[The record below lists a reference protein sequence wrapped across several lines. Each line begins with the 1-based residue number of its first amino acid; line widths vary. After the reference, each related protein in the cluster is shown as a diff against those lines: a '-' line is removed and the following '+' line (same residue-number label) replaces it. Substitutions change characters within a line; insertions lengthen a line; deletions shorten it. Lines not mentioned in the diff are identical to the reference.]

1 MKNIFNNLGYLTKQ
15 NIIGI
20 AVGVTLVAGGLAVV
34 NMNGPQ
40 TAKKAVLGGAGVSSY
55 AETEEGS
62 YAPELAQ
69 AKGGQKGGQKGGA
82 TGGENGG
89 QYEGS
94 ASAEAAR
101 EAMESAGISPF
112 SNETVAAQ
120 GAKDAGAQDSEG
132 AKDINNSPEAAALSA
147 GVNALKAKNDKESG
161 ITPSTAQAIA
171 AKMRTEKGKLQA
183 SSRIGGGSGGSS
195 GARGSTSVSYTPAT
209 YSQPAKDSASKEIPQ
224 AAAQNL
230 SDTEMTTR
238 AHGRAGSMGGY
249 GVKAGE
255 GVNQNTSGA
264 NQQLYTVNEL
274 VTSAKFSHKGKQEAL
289 ANQTAKGFAFAR
301 DAFEGSNAEAGGI
314 EVTGLSIGETANS
327 LDRAAN
333 NLNLTPTTPTF
344 KDAETE
350 IEEQKDLKQQI
361 VNKLLLMI
369 AVMSAAMFVCSKL
382 ATIKNPWA
390 QAGAFVVAA
399 GAILALTRFAFWGNN
414 SIFDLSRQMDNAQ
427 YTQSSGKGWRIGISI
442 GFVVMSA
449 LIILSCFGSVVNSFK
464 DGFKAGK
471 AGEKLANPNFFSRM
485 GKAAQFL
492 VKPIKWIGSLFSAA
506 KSTTK
511 G

>member
-34 NMNGPQ
+34 SNGPQ
-40 TAKKAVLGGAGVSSY
+40 TAKRAVLGGSGLSSY
-55 AETEEGS
+55 ADGGEDS
-62 YAPELAQ
+62 SAVELAQ
-69 AKGGQKGGQKGGA
+69 VKGGEKGGGKGGGKGA
-82 TGGENGG
+82 SENGG
-89 QYEGS
+89 QYAGS
-94 ASAEAAR
+94 ASADAAR
-101 EAMESAGISPF
+101 QAMQNAGISPF

-120 GAKDAGAQDSEG
+120 GAKDAGAQDGEG

-147 GVNALKAKNDKESG
+147 GVNALKAKNDNENG
-161 ITPSTAQAIA
+161 ITPSAAQAIA

-183 SSRIGGGSGGSS
+183 TSRIGGGSGGSS
-195 GARGSTSVSYTPAT
+195 GARGSTSASYTPAT

-224 AAAQNL
+224 TAAQNL
-230 SDTEMTTR
+230 DDTEMTAR

-255 GVNQNTSGA
+255 GVNQNAGGA

-301 DAFEGSNAEAGGI
+301 DAFEGSNADAAGI
-314 EVTGLSIGETANS
+314 EVTGLNIADTANS
-327 LDRAAN
+327 LGREADT
-333 NLNLTPTTPTF
+333 LNLTPSKPTF
-344 KDAETE
+344 TDASDEV
-350 IEEQKDLKQQI
+350 EEQQDLKQKI
-361 VNKLLLMI
+361 INKLLLMI

-390 QAGAFVVAA
+390 QAAAFVVAA
-399 GAILALTRFAFWGNN
+399 GAILALSRFAFWGNN
-414 SIFDLSRQMDNAQ
+414 SVFDLTRQMDAAK

-464 DGFKAGK
+464 EGFKAGK
-471 AGEKLANPNFFSRM
+471 AGTKLGNPTFFSKM

-492 VKPIKWIGSLFSAA
+492 VKPIKWVGSLFSAA

-511 G
+511 S